1 MKRLRE
7 KAADRNPDEFRFAM
21 LRSKTDNDGQKIADR
36 GNKVLSMDAV
46 KLLKTQ
52 DAGYL
57 AVAAQKTRNERLK
70 LSQAYNLQFS
80 NDPSENLR
88 LWKDKTSKFDGGRV
102 VFVDGKGAQ
111 ADYRNIKMD
120 DHALDLDQFN
130 EEDIP
135 SERVLKYGLDRKR
148 IEQRDQMKKRKR
160 QQEKR
165 ANRLEELERQEK
177 EIAAAQREL
186 SLQRARMNSTIGG
199 ITKAG
204 KRWKIRERKK

>member
-1 MKRLRE
+1 
-7 KAADRNPDEFRFAM
+7 M